1 MLTSAFRYDLPDDL
15 IAREPLEPRDKARL
29 LVSRLSSELADTNV
43 TELPSYL
50 DSGDLLIVNNTKVL
64 PARIPAIRK
73 TGGKAEIFLLNRI
86 GAGIWEALVKPSAKI
101 ENGEKVKVEN
111 SDIEIEIGQ
120 NNGEGHR
127 IVTFPSII
135 PSDSSVIPSD
145 SSVIPSEVEGTK
157 SDLDIIHDVGQAP
170 LPPYLGKV
178 DISLDRYQTMFA
190 KQEQSVAA
198 PTAGLHFT
206 PGLKNALKVKG
217 IGIEEVTLHVGVGT
231 FRPIMVDNVEDHKMH
246 SEYYEVSDEV
256 WQKIQ
261 ETKKHGNKVIAVGTT
276 SLRTLESVAL
286 KNELQGDTDIFCFGD
301 FDFKVVDMLMTNFH
315 QSESTLL
322 VLLDAFIGS
331 RWKDLYAH
339 AIESRYRFL
348 SFGDAMLIGK
358 GRNK

>member
-1 MLTSAFRYDLPDDL
+1 MLTSAFRYDLPDEL

-43 TELPSYL
+43 TELPDYL
-50 DSGDLLIVNNTKVL
+50 DSGDLLVVNNTKVL
-64 PARIPAIRK
+64 PARIPIVRN
-73 TGGKAEIFLLNRI
+73 TGGKGEIFLLNRI
-86 GAGIWEALVKPSAKI
+86 AAGIWEALVKPSAKI
-101 ENGEKVKVEN
+101 DVGEKVKVEN
-111 SDIEIEIGQ
+111 FNLEIEIGQ

-127 IVTFPSII
+127 IINFDIH
-135 PSDSSVIPSD
+135 
-145 SSVIPSEVEGTK
+145 GNK
-157 SDLDIIHDVGQAP
+157 SDLDIIHEIGQAP

-206 PGLKNALKVKG
+206 PNLKAALKNKG
-217 IGIEEVTLHVGVGT
+217 IEIAEVTLHVGVGT
-231 FRPIMVDNVEDHKMH
+231 FRPILVDNIEDHKMH
-246 SEYYEVSDEV
+246 SEFYEVSEAV
-256 WQKIQ
+256 WKQIQ
-261 ETKKHGNKVIAVGTT
+261 NTKKLGNKVVAVGTT

-286 KNELQGDTDIFCFGD
+286 RNELAGDTDIYCYGD

-348 SFGDAMLIGK
+348 SFGDAMLIAK

>member
-1 MLTSAFRYDLPDDL
+1 MLTSEFRYELPDEL
-15 IAREPLEPRDKARL
+15 IAREPIEPRDKARL
-29 LVSRLSSELADTNV
+29 LISRMSSELSDKHITN
-43 TELPSYL
+43 LPDFL

-64 PARIPAIRK
+64 PARIPALRK

-111 SDIEIEIGQ
+111 RDIEIEIGQ

-127 IVTFPSII
+127 IITFDLS
-135 PSDSSVIPSD
+135 
-145 SSVIPSEVEGTK
+145 GTK
-157 SDLDIIHDVGQAP
+157 SDLDIIHEVGQAP

-206 PGLKNALKVKG
+206 PNLKRSLAEN
-217 IGIEEVTLHVGVGT
+217 GIEIAEITLHVGVGT
-231 FRPIMVDNVEDHKMH
+231 FRPIMVDNIEDHKMH
-246 SEYYEVSDEV
+246 SEYYEVSEEV

-261 ETKKHGNKVIAVGTT
+261 ETKKSGNKVIAVGTT

-286 KNELQGDTDIFCFGD
+286 KNELQGDTDIFCYGD

-331 RWKDLYAH
+331 RWRELYEH

>member
-1 MLTSAFRYDLPDDL
+1 MLTSAFRYELPDEL

-43 TELPSYL
+43 TELPDYL
-50 DSGDLLIVNNTKVL
+50 DSGDLLVVNNTKVL
-64 PARIPAIRK
+64 PARIPIARN
-73 TGGKAEIFLLNRI
+73 TGGKGEIFLLNRI
-86 GAGIWEALVKPSAKI
+86 AAGVWEALVKPSAKI
-101 ENGEKVKVEN
+101 DVGEKVRVEN
-111 SDIEIEIGQ
+111 SELEIEIGQ

-127 IVTFPSII
+127 IVTFPDVI
-135 PSDSSVIPSD
+135 PSDPSVIPSG
-145 SSVIPSEVEGTK
+145 VEGSK
-157 SDLDIIHDVGQAP
+157 SDLDIIHEIGQAP

-206 PGLKNALKVKG
+206 PNLKTALKNKG
-217 IGIEEVTLHVGVGT
+217 IEIVEVTLHVGVGT
-231 FRPIMVDNVEDHKMH
+231 FRPILVDNIEDHKMH
-246 SEYYEVSDEV
+246 SEFYEVSESV
-256 WQKIQ
+256 WKQIQ
-261 ETKKHGNKVIAVGTT
+261 DTKQRGNKVIAVGTT

-286 KNELQGDTDIFCFGD
+286 RNELAGDTDIYCYGD

-331 RWKDLYAH
+331 RWKDLYEH

-348 SFGDAMLIGK
+348 SFGDAMLIAK
-358 GRNK
+358 GRNN

>member
-1 MLTSAFRYDLPDDL
+1 MLTSEFRYELPDEL
-15 IAREPLEPRDKARL
+15 IAREPIEPRDKARL
-29 LVSRLSSELADTNV
+29 LISRMYSELSDKHITN
-43 TELPSYL
+43 LPDFL
-50 DSGDLLIVNNTKVL
+50 DSGDLLVVNNTKVL
-64 PARIPAIRK
+64 PARIPALRK

-111 SDIEIEIGQ
+111 RDIEIEIGQ

-127 IVTFPSII
+127 IITFDLSGI
-135 PSDSSVIPSD
+135 
-145 SSVIPSEVEGTK
+145 K
-157 SDLDIIHDVGQAP
+157 SDLDIIHEVGQAP

-206 PGLKNALKVKG
+206 PNLKRSLAEN
-217 IGIEEVTLHVGVGT
+217 GIEIAEITLHVGVGT
-231 FRPIMVDNVEDHKMH
+231 FRPIMVDNIEDHKMH
-246 SEYYEVSDEV
+246 SEYYEVSEEV

-261 ETKKHGNKVIAVGTT
+261 DTKKRGNKVIAVGTT

-286 KNELQGDTDIFCFGD
+286 KNELQGDTDIFCYGD

-331 RWKDLYAH
+331 RWRELYEH